1 MLCMTSKK
9 GEPATKDE
17 AFAKIFL
24 DFGNI
29 YESTFEDW
37 WVNTGSNL
45 FAERRDPPKVK
56 QIDPREVSPEESRS
70 SIFVEIPLTLSYE
83 TVENQIRRI
92 LDTYSDVRPANRL
105 ETSTSDYPIAV
116 ALTRMRVL
124 KQLHE
129 LYCLHRELIA
139 KPKALSVLNKGK
151 SSTEYEIR
159 ADLFRI
165 GKIMRLSPSNER
177 LIGEPEEIQAKLR
190 AMRSLVSRNLA
201 KAQTLIEN
209 VEKGIFASYEELPP
223 AEDRFTSAQKKK
235 QEELEE
241 QWWSVSLFSSDSFI
255 SLEDVKRIP
264 YSGDYT
270 NLNVSNS

>member
-1 MLCMTSKK
+1 MLCQTSKE
-9 GEPATKDE
+9 GQPETIDE

-29 YESTFEDW
+29 YESSFEDW
-37 WVNTGSNL
+37 WVSTGSNL
-45 FAERRDPPKVK
+45 FAERADPPTVK
-56 QIDPREVSPEESRS
+56 QINPRAISSENNES

-83 TVENQIRRI
+83 TVDIQIRRI
-92 LDTYSDVRPANRL
+92 LEVYSDVRPANRL
-105 ETSTSDYPIAV
+105 ATSTSDYPIAV

-129 LYCLHRELIA
+129 LHCLHRELIT
-139 KPKALSVLNKGK
+139 KPKALAALNIGK
-151 SSTEYEIR
+151 SSTEYETR

-201 KAQTLIEN
+201 KAHTLIAN
-209 VEKGIFASYEELPP
+209 VERGVFASYDELPP
-223 AEDRFTSAQKKK
+223 SVDRFTSHQRKKHEK
-235 QEELEE
+235 LEE
-241 QWWSVSLFSSDSFI
+241 QWWGINLFSSESRI
-255 SLEDVKRIP
+255 SLEDVKQIP

-270 NLNVSNS
+270 NLNA

>member
-1 MLCMTSKK
+1 MLCQTSKE
-9 GEPATKDE
+9 GQPETQDE

-24 DFGNI
+24 DFGNV
-29 YESTFEDW
+29 YEGTFEDW

-45 FAERRDPPKVK
+45 FAERTAPPIVK
-56 QIDPREVSPEESRS
+56 QINPTAVSPEESRS

-83 TVENQIRRI
+83 TVQNQIRRI
-92 LDTYSDVRPANRL
+92 LDTYSDVRPGNRL

-116 ALTRMRVL
+116 ALTRLRVL
-124 KQLHE
+124 EQLHD

-139 KPKALSVLNKGK
+139 KPKALSALNHGK

-201 KAQTLIEN
+201 KAQTLIAN
-209 VEKGIFASYEELPP
+209 AEKGIFASYEEVTP
-223 AEDRFTSAQKKK
+223 AEDRFTSAQLKKHK
-235 QEELEE
+235 ELEE
-241 QWWSVSLFSSDSFI
+241 QWWGVSLFSSDSRI
-255 SLEDVKRIP
+255 SIEDVKRIP

-270 NLNVSNS
+270 NLNSTNS